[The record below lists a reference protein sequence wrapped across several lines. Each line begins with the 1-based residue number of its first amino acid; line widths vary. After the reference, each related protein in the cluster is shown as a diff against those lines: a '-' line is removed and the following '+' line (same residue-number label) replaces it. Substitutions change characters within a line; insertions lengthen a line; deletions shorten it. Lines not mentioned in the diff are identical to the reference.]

1 MTRMNLSDAML
12 LEASGEL
19 SAPTRAKLQAH
30 LASHPEARVQFE
42 QIKGDLQLLRSMPRL
57 ELSEETR
64 RAMATS
70 IKQGV
75 QKRLRQI
82 EWQEK
87 AGRRWKLIYRSLA
100 GVSAAAAAIVVVA
113 GILVINK
120 SALDAREQERIA
132 TVRAAVNQMTS
143 LDRQNDAD
151 EEVTNVND
159 SIREYQDRTSAQ
171 ATQDSDMN
179 KLLTVLAA
187 VASDRDEIMPP
198 PEPGSL

>member
-1 MTRMNLSDAML
+1 M
-12 LEASGEL
+12 
-19 SAPTRAKLQAH
+19 
-30 LASHPEARVQFE
+30 
-42 QIKGDLQLLRSMPRL
+42 
-57 ELSEETR
+57 
-64 RAMATS
+64 
-70 IKQGV
+70 
-75 QKRLRQI
+75 
-82 EWQEK
+82 
-87 AGRRWKLIYRSLA
+87 
-100 GVSAAAAAIVVVA
+100 
-113 GILVINK
+113 
-120 SALDAREQERIA
+120 
-132 TVRAAVNQMTS
+132 RAAVNQMTS